1 MRNKKLHRL
10 AGILIALVGMA
21 LVTFIPHAYMYNWD
35 RAAVFGLVLFVGAG
49 KEIVWDKWM
58 KRGVAEFWDFWATL
72 WAGWVT
78 CFAWLVLELIIRA
91 IIHKPGEV
99 LPWM

>member
-1 MRNKKLHRL
+1 MRNKKLHRW
-10 AGILIALVGMA
+10 AGILTALVGMA

-58 KRGVAEFWDFWATL
+58 GRGTAEFYDFFAT
-72 WAGWVT
+72 WVAGWAT

-99 LPWM
+99 LPGL